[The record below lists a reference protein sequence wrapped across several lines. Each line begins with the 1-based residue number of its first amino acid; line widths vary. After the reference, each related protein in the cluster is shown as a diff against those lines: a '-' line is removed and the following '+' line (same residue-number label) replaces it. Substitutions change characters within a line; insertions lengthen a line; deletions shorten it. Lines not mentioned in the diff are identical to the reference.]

1 MLLVA
6 AGSVAKSA
14 DEKKI
19 IVTPVFQLQIVMS
32 EEGQSSP
39 SPPQDEVKSSDS
51 VPTSE
56 EYEMLK
62 DHSPSPVNGGLV
74 VRGEAD
80 LELSLKECLEEN
92 SHPKNETIADLST
105 VISNENLLED
115 PDHTIFHNVVYLGAV
130 TVHNPKDEA
139 AIQEHM
145 SVMNQASSV
154 PLAVTVSVP
163 RSSTDSVVLREAA
176 TRTRVASFR
185 IHKIIFFA
193 RGQVT
198 SPESTCFAF
207 TCAQGDTAQTTVVQ
221 CHVFR

>member
-1 MLLVA
+1 MSSVGGG
-6 AGSVAKSA
+6 AGSS
-14 DEKKI
+14 
-19 IVTPVFQLQIVMS
+19 
-32 EEGQSSP
+32 

-56 EYEMLK
+56 EYEILK
-62 DHSPSPVNGGLV
+62 DHSPSPETGGLV
-74 VRGEAD
+74 VPGEED
-80 LELSLKECLEEN
+80 LELSLKECLEE
-92 SHPKNETIADLST
+92 PTAKNETIADLST
-105 VISNENLLED
+105 VLSNENLLED
-115 PDHTIFHNVVYLGAV
+115 PDHTIFHNVAYLGAV

-145 SVMNQASSV
+145 AVMNQASSA

-163 RSSTDSVVLREAA
+163 RSSNDSVVLREAA

-193 RGQVT
+193 RGQVST
-198 SPESTCFAF
+198 PENSCFAF
-207 TCAQGDTAQTTVVQ
+207 TSAQGDTAQTTVVQ